1 MEKLERNFFI
11 YCITNFIW
19 AAVFN
24 LWYNFLPKY
33 YELLGASAI
42 IIGFIFSL
50 ERISEGISGIFGG
63 YLSDKVGRK
72 KVIILGSLLGNIS
85 LLALYLVTDWLW
97 LVPAIALFWITVGIQ
112 SPTISALINESISK
126 KKIASAFSILSIMS
140 NIPAIFTISLGGLLI
155 EKMGLLSGIRTSLL
169 ISFVIGTCLTLTYI
183 LFLKETLQ
191 IPKKIKIKIKLEV
204 SKKILYFV
212 MSYGLLMFSVSLVSP
227 FVIFYCQDVKGI
239 SMLDWGIVR
248 SSFTAFTLIAI
259 LVGGLISDRFGRK
272 IALLSSFISL
282 LFPFSILLSK
292 NLLHII
298 IAHIFAST
306 LVLGSS
312 SIPVYIFEKSKSAKM
327 IGVVNFCLLIA
338 MVLGYPI
345 GGFLYSLSP
354 EYPFLISGL
363 IRIIGLLIGFFLL

>member
-33 YELLGASAI
+33 YELLGASTI
-42 IIGFIFSL
+42 IVGFIFSL

-63 YLSDKVGRK
+63 HLSDKIGRK
-72 KVIILGSLLGNIS
+72 KVIIFGSFLGNIS
-85 LLALYLVTDWLW
+85 LLILYLATNWIALI
-97 LVPAIALFWITVGIQ
+97 PAIALFWITVGIQ
-112 SPTISALINESISK
+112 SPTISALINESVSK
-126 KKIASAFSILSIMS
+126 KKVASAFSILSIMS
-140 NIPAIFTISLGGLLI
+140 NVPAIFTISLGGLLI
-155 EKMGLLSGIRTSLL
+155 EKIGLLNGIRVSLL
-169 ISFVIGTCLTLTYI
+169 ISFIIGMCSTLIYI
-183 LFLKETLQ
+183 LFLKETLRT
-191 IPKKIKIKIKLEV
+191 PKKIKVKIKLKIT
-204 SKKILYFV
+204 KKIFYFII
-212 MSYGLLMFSVSLVSP
+212 SYGLLMFSVSSVSP

-239 SMLDWGIVR
+239 GMFDWGIVK
-248 SSFTAFTLIAI
+248 SSFTTFTLIAI
-259 LVGGLISDRFGRK
+259 LLGGLISDKFGRK
-272 IALLSSFISL
+272 IALLSSFISI

-312 SIPVYIFEKSKSAKM
+312 TIPVYVFEKSKSAET
-327 IGVVNFCLLIA
+327 IGIVNFCLLIA
-338 MVLGYPI
+338 MVLGSPL

-354 EYPFLISGL
+354 EYPFMISGL
-363 IRIIGLLIGFFLL
+363 IRIIGFIFGLFLI